1 MDGSPGTDTDRSS
14 ALRTGTTAR
23 RRRGSDGLL
32 VVFIMCLKVFIIQ
45 ASSLHFSEEPQSQ
58 DALHGRSAILRCEL
72 SGPEDMRYWWTQDG
86 RRVEDSE
93 RRFQEGSNLKFTAVD
108 RHADIGNFQ
117 CVASSSSTGETV
129 SSANASINI
138 KWLERGPVTMNE
150 PASEAELEEAER
162 IVLQCHIDGHPRPSS
177 KWLKDGAQLDR
188 KDRIFT
194 LTNLSTGDSGVYSC
208 CAQNAAG
215 KVCSNRDITLNIRDK
230 SVPRVLVAPVDQVV
244 LRNEEAVF
252 HCQFR
257 AKPPP
262 LIEWFHDAEPIVN
275 KSRVVVY
282 ANGTLHI
289 SQVKQRSTGVYKCVA
304 QYGENKHVH
313 VEAALRIAEIADMGE
328 RMTRVFS
335 AGRGERVRCDPPQGQ
350 PEPDVWWE
358 RAGAR
363 VASEGRVHQR
373 DGDLIFS
380 PTDRSDSGVYTCVA
394 RNKAGQKQRD
404 LFVTV
409 ATSPEWIVRPQ
420 NTDVEEG
427 QPGFLHCQAQGT
439 PEPRVTWYRKSVPIT
454 EEGSRYK
461 LFSNGTLR
469 INSAEVNDAQMY
481 SCTCVTEGGSLVGY
495 AQVQILEKLKFTPIP
510 QPSQCL
516 QLNRES
522 SVSCVA
528 KGRETPVIRWSRA
541 DGADLP
547 SHVRQTNGV
556 LQFSTVTRADG
567 GNYTCVASSGAQGEI
582 RAQVHL
588 TVGVHVEFK
597 LEPEQTTVYQGH
609 TAVLH
614 CQASG
619 DPQPFVQW
627 MLKDK
632 LLSSSSSSRFQKMPN
647 GSLVIS
653 DVTTDDTGVYTCI
666 AGNTCNIRDTA
677 AQLYVVEKPVHPRS
691 EDEDKSQFKMFQ
703 TIALSVAVAVAYI
716 IAVLGLMFYCK
727 QRRKNKRLQKNSTG
741 EEPEMEC
748 LNGGAVQQNGHR
760 MSEIQ
765 EEVALTILG
774 PSANTEKQQSSSD
787 KLHFP
792 RAHLQTITTLGR
804 GVFGEVFLAKAKA
817 MEEADQETLVLV
829 KSLQSREETHR
840 TEFRRE
846 LEMFSKLNHA
856 HVVRLLGICR
866 ETEPHYMILE
876 YVDLGD
882 LKQFLTISKSSDEKL
897 KPHPISTKTKVSICA
912 QVARGMQ
919 HLSNKGFVHKDLA
932 ARNCLISGQ
941 RHVKVSA
948 LSLSKDV
955 YNSEYYQHKQGWIP
969 LRWLPSESA
978 FEGEFSSKSDVWA
991 FAVLMWEVFS
1001 LGELPYPTLNDDQV
1015 LEALQAGNLRLSP
1028 PVNCPAHV
1036 CGLMSR
1042 CWASSPKERPTF
1054 SEILQTLS
1062 DSSTDTKV

>member
-1 MDGSPGTDTDRSS
+1 MKVLCVCVFVLAELTLINECRQ
-14 ALRTGTTAR
+14 
-23 RRRGSDGLL
+23 GLL
-32 VVFIMCLKVFIIQ
+32 GLIFSIIQ

-72 SGPEDMRYWWTQDG
+72 SGPEDMRFWWTQDG
-86 RRVEDSE
+86 RRVQDSN

-108 RHADIGNFQ
+108 RHADTGSFQ
-117 CVASSSSTGETV
+117 CVASSSSTGETLT
-129 SSANASINI
+129 SANASINI
-138 KWLERGPVTMNE
+138 KWLERGPITMNE
-150 PASEAELEEAER
+150 PTSEAELEEAER
-162 IVLQCHIDGHPRPSS
+162 IVLQCHIDGHPRPST
-177 KWLKDGAQLDR
+177 KWFKDGVQLDR
-188 KDRIFT
+188 KDRIMT
-194 LTNLSTGDSGVYSC
+194 LTNLSTGDSGKYSC

-215 KVCSNRDITLNIRDK
+215 KVCSNNNITLNIFDK

-257 AKPPP
+257 AKPSP
-262 LIEWFHDAEPIVN
+262 LIEWFHDAEPVIN
-275 KSRVVVY
+275 KSQVVVY

-304 QYGENKHVH
+304 QYGENKQVH

-328 RMTRVFS
+328 RLWRVFS
-335 AGRGERVRCDPPQGQ
+335 AGRVERVRCDPPRGQ
-350 PEPDVWWE
+350 PEPQVWWE

-380 PTDRSDSGVYTCVA
+380 PTDGSDSGVYTCVA
-394 RNKAGQKQRD
+394 RNTAGRKQQE
-404 LFVTV
+404 LVVTV
-409 ATSPEWIVRPQ
+409 ATSPEWIVQPQ
-420 NTDVEEG
+420 DTHVEEG
-427 QPGFLHCQAQGT
+427 QPGFLHCHARST
-439 PEPRVTWYRKSVPIT
+439 PEPRVTWYRKSVPIS
-454 EEGSRYK
+454 EESSRYK

-469 INSAEVNDAQMY
+469 INSAEVNDAQTY
-481 SCTCVTEGGSLVGY
+481 SCVCETEAGALS
-495 AQVQILEKLKFTPIP
+495 AHARIHILEKLKFTPVP

-516 QLNRES
+516 QLDRES

-528 KGRETPVIRWSRA
+528 TGRETPIIHWSRA

-547 SHVRQTNGV
+547 SHVSQMNGV
-556 LQFSTVTRADG
+556 LHFSTVTRADA
-567 GNYTCVASSGAQGEI
+567 GNYTCVASSSTQGEI
-582 RAQVHL
+582 RAHVHL

-619 DPQPFVQW
+619 DPQPYVQW
-627 MLKDK
+627 M
-632 LLSSSSSSRFQKMPN
+632 FQKMPN

-653 DVTTDDTGVYTCI
+653 NVTTEDTGVYTCI

-727 QRRKNKRLQKNSTG
+727 QRRKNKRLEKNRAG
-741 EEPEMEC
+741 EEPETEC
-748 LNGGAVQQNGHR
+748 LNGDPIILNGHR
-760 MSEIQ
+760 MSEIH
-765 EEVALTILG
+765 EEVALTSVRL
-774 PSANTEKQQSSSD
+774 SANSEKQQSCSD

-804 GVFGEVFLAKAKA
+804 GVFGEVFLAKARA
-817 MEEADQETLVLV
+817 IEEAEPETLVLV
-829 KSLQSREETHR
+829 KSLESREETHR
-840 TEFRRE
+840 AEFRRE

-856 HVVRLLGICR
+856 HVVRLLGVCR
-866 ETEPHYMILE
+866 ETQPHYMILE

-882 LKQFLTISKSSDEKL
+882 LKQFLRISKSSDEKL
-897 KPHPISTKTKVSICA
+897 KPHPISTRTKVSICA

-919 HLSNKGFVHKDLA
+919 HLSDRGFVHKDLA

-955 YNSEYYQHKQGWIP
+955 YNSEYYEHRQVWIP
-969 LRWLPSESA
+969 LRWLSSESV
-978 FEGEFSSKSDVWA
+978 FEGEFCSKSDVWA
-991 FAVLMWEVFS
+991 FGVLMWEVFS
-1001 LGELPYPTLNDDQV
+1001 LGELPYPALNDQQV
-1015 LEALQAGNLRLSP
+1015 LEGLQAGTLRLSP

-1036 CGLMSR
+1036 CSLMSR

-1054 SEILQTLS
+1054 SEILQILT

>member
-1 MDGSPGTDTDRSS
+1 
-14 ALRTGTTAR
+14 
-23 RRRGSDGLL
+23 
-32 VVFIMCLKVFIIQ
+32 
-45 ASSLHFSEEPQSQ
+45 
-58 DALHGRSAILRCEL
+58 RSAILRCEL
-72 SGPEDMRYWWTQDG
+72 SGPEDMRFWWTQDG
-86 RRVEDSE
+86 RRVQDSN

-108 RHADIGNFQ
+108 RHADTGSFQ
-117 CVASSSSTGETV
+117 CVASSSSTGETLT
-129 SSANASINI
+129 SANASINI
-138 KWLERGPVTMNE
+138 KWLERGPITMNE
-150 PASEAELEEAER
+150 PTSEAELEEAER
-162 IVLQCHIDGHPRPSS
+162 IVLQCHIDGHPRPST
-177 KWLKDGAQLDR
+177 KWFKDGVQLDR
-188 KDRIFT
+188 KDRIMT
-194 LTNLSTGDSGVYSC
+194 LTNLSTGDSGKYSC

-215 KVCSNRDITLNIRDK
+215 KVCSNNNITLNIFDK

-257 AKPPP
+257 AKPSP
-262 LIEWFHDAEPIVN
+262 LIEWFHDAEPVIN
-275 KSRVVVY
+275 KSQVVVY

-304 QYGENKHVH
+304 QYGENKQVH

-328 RMTRVFS
+328 RLWRVFS
-335 AGRGERVRCDPPQGQ
+335 AGRVERVRCDPPRGQ
-350 PEPDVWWE
+350 PEPQVWWE

-380 PTDRSDSGVYTCVA
+380 PTDGSDSGVYTCVA
-394 RNKAGQKQRD
+394 RNTAGRKQQE
-404 LFVTV
+404 LVVTV
-409 ATSPEWIVRPQ
+409 ATSPEWIVQPQ
-420 NTDVEEG
+420 DTHVEEG
-427 QPGFLHCQAQGT
+427 QPGFLHCHARST
-439 PEPRVTWYRKSVPIT
+439 PEPRVTWYRKSVPIS
-454 EEGSRYK
+454 EESSRYK

-469 INSAEVNDAQMY
+469 INSAEVNDAQTY
-481 SCTCVTEGGSLVGY
+481 SCVCETEAGALS
-495 AQVQILEKLKFTPIP
+495 AHARIHILEKLKFTPVP

-516 QLNRES
+516 QLDRES

-528 KGRETPVIRWSRA
+528 TGRETPIIHWSRA

-547 SHVRQTNGV
+547 SHVSQMNGV
-556 LQFSTVTRADG
+556 LHFSTVTRADA
-567 GNYTCVASSGAQGEI
+567 GNYTCVASSSTQGEI
-582 RAQVHL
+582 RAHVHL

-619 DPQPFVQW
+619 DPQPYVQW

-632 LLSSSSSSRFQKMPN
+632 LLSSSN
-647 GSLVIS
+647 
-653 DVTTDDTGVYTCI
+653 
-666 AGNTCNIRDTA
+666 
-677 AQLYVVEKPVHPRS
+677 
-691 EDEDKSQFKMFQ
+691 EDKSQFKMFQ

-727 QRRKNKRLQKNSTG
+727 QRRKNKRLEKNRAG
-741 EEPEMEC
+741 EEPETEC
-748 LNGGAVQQNGHR
+748 LNGVQLNGHR
-760 MSEIQ
+760 MSEIH
-765 EEVALTILG
+765 EEVALTSVRL
-774 PSANTEKQQSSSD
+774 SANSEKQQSCSD

-804 GVFGEVFLAKAKA
+804 GVFGEVFLAKARA
-817 MEEADQETLVLV
+817 IEEAEPETLVLV
-829 KSLQSREETHR
+829 KSLESREETHR
-840 TEFRRE
+840 AEFRRE

-856 HVVRLLGICR
+856 HVVRLLGVCR
-866 ETEPHYMILE
+866 ETQPHYMILE

-882 LKQFLTISKSSDEKL
+882 LKQFLRISKSSDEKL
-897 KPHPISTKTKVSICA
+897 KPHPISTRTKVSICA

-919 HLSNKGFVHKDLA
+919 HLSDRGFVHKDLA

-955 YNSEYYQHKQGWIP
+955 YNSEYYEHRQVWIP
-969 LRWLPSESA
+969 LRWLSSESV
-978 FEGEFSSKSDVWA
+978 FEGEFCSKSDVWA
-991 FAVLMWEVFS
+991 FGVLMWEVFS
-1001 LGELPYPTLNDDQV
+1001 LGELPYPALNDQQV
-1015 LEALQAGNLRLSP
+1015 LEGLQAGTLRLSP

-1036 CGLMSR
+1036 CSLMSR

-1054 SEILQTLS
+1054 SEILQILT

>member
-1 MDGSPGTDTDRSS
+1 MS
-14 ALRTGTTAR
+14 LE
-23 RRRGSDGLL
+23 
-32 VVFIMCLKVFIIQ
+32 VFIIQ
-45 ASSLHFSEEPQSQ
+45 ASSLQFSEEPQSQ

-72 SGPEDMRYWWTQDG
+72 SGPEDMRIWWTQDG
-86 RRVEDSE
+86 RRVQDSNH
-93 RRFQEGSNLKFTAVD
+93 RFQEGSNLKFTAVD
-108 RHADIGNFQ
+108 RHADTGSFQ

-129 SSANASINI
+129 TSANASINI
-138 KWLERGPVTMNE
+138 KWLERGPITMKE

-177 KWLKDGAQLDR
+177 KWFKDGAQLDR
-188 KDRIFT
+188 KDRILT
-194 LTNLSTGDSGVYSC
+194 LTNLSTGDSGIYSC

-215 KVCSNRDITLNIRDK
+215 KVCSNHNITLNIFDK

-262 LIEWFHDAEPIVN
+262 LIEWFHDAEPVLN
-275 KSRVVVY
+275 KSRFCLHNICVRTAAVV
-282 ANGTLHI
+282 
-289 SQVKQRSTGVYKCVA
+289 CVS
-304 QYGENKHVH
+304 V
-313 VEAALRIAEIADMGE
+313 EIADMGE
-328 RMTRVFS
+328 RLWRVFS
-335 AGRGERVRCDPPQGQ
+335 AGRGERVRCDPPRGQ
-350 PEPDVWWE
+350 PEPQVWWE

-394 RNKAGQKQRD
+394 RNTAGQKQQE
-404 LFVTV
+404 LVVTV
-409 ATSPEWIVRPQ
+409 ASETE
-420 NTDVEEG
+420 TL
-427 QPGFLHCQAQGT
+427 FLHCS
-439 PEPRVTWYRKSVPIT
+439 WK
-454 EEGSRYK
+454 
-461 LFSNGTLR
+461 FSWNVLMERLATYILQR
-469 INSAEVNDAQMY
+469 IFVVLAAVASPALIETAWLPAVMTVM
-481 SCTCVTEGGSLVGY
+481 SGVFELVSHVCVS
-495 AQVQILEKLKFTPIP
+495 
-510 QPSQCL
+510 
-516 QLNRES
+516 
-522 SVSCVA
+522 
-528 KGRETPVIRWSRA
+528 A

-547 SHVRQTNGV
+547 SHVNQMNGV
-556 LQFSTVTRADG
+556 LRFSTVTRADG
-567 GNYTCVASSGAQGEI
+567 GNYTCVASSSAQGEI
-582 RAQVHL
+582 RAHIHL

-619 DPQPFVQW
+619 DPQPYVQW

-632 LLSSSSSSRFQKMPN
+632 LLGSSSSSRFQKMPN

-653 DVTTDDTGVYTCI
+653 NVTTEDTGVYTCI

-727 QRRKNKRLQKNSTG
+727 QRRKSKRLQKNRAG

-748 LNGGAVQQNGHR
+748 LNGVQLNGHR
-760 MSEIQ
+760 MSVIH
-765 EEVALTILG
+765 EEVALSSMR
-774 PSANTEKQQSSSD
+774 PSADSEKQQSCGD

-792 RAHLQTITTLGR
+792 RAHLQTITSLGR
-804 GVFGEVFLAKAKA
+804 GVFGEVFLAKARA
-817 MEEADQETLVLV
+817 IEEAEPETLVLV
-829 KSLQSREETHR
+829 KSLESREETHR

-866 ETEPHYMILE
+866 ETQPHYMILE

-882 LKQFLTISKSSDEKL
+882 LKQFLRISKSSDEKL
-897 KPHPISTKTKVSICA
+897 KPHPISTRTKVSICA
-912 QVARGMQ
+912 QVAHGMQ
-919 HLSNKGFVHKDLA
+919 HLSNRGFVHKDLA

-955 YNSEYYQHKQGWIP
+955 YLSEYYQNRQVWIP
-969 LRWLPSESA
+969 LRWLPAESV
-978 FEGEFSSKSDVWA
+978 FEGEFCSKADVWA
-991 FAVLMWEVFS
+991 FGVLMWEVFS
-1001 LGELPYPTLNDDQV
+1001 LGELPYPALNDHQV
-1015 LEALQAGNLRLSP
+1015 LEGLQAGTLRLSP

-1036 CGLMSR
+1036 CSLMSR

-1054 SEILQTLS
+1054 SEILQILT
-1062 DSSTDTKV
+1062 DSPADTKV

>member
-1 MDGSPGTDTDRSS
+1 RSLMKTS
-14 ALRTGTTAR
+14 L
-23 RRRGSDGLL
+23 SQPDL
-32 VVFIMCLKVFIIQ
+32 FP
-45 ASSLHFSEEPQSQ
+45 ASSLQFSEEPQSQ

-72 SGPEDMRYWWTQDG
+72 SGPEDMRFWWTQDG
-86 RRVEDSE
+86 RRVQDSN

-108 RHADIGNFQ
+108 RHADTGSFQ

-129 SSANASINI
+129 TSANASINI
-138 KWLERGPVTMNE
+138 KWLERGPITMNE

-177 KWLKDGAQLDR
+177 KWFKDGAQLDR
-188 KDRIFT
+188 KDRILT
-194 LTNLSTGDSGVYSC
+194 LTNLSTGDSGIYSC

-215 KVCSNRDITLNIRDK
+215 KVCSNHNITLNIFDK

-262 LIEWFHDAEPIVN
+262 LIEWFHDAEPVLN
-275 KSRVVVY
+275 KSRTVC
-282 ANGTLHI
+282 LI
-289 SQVKQRSTGVYKCVA
+289 PSSSLF
-304 QYGENKHVH
+304 
-313 VEAALRIAEIADMGE
+313 ALRVSKRSAAVVCVSVEIADMGE
-328 RMTRVFS
+328 RLWRVFS
-335 AGRGERVRCDPPQGQ
+335 AGRGERVRCDPPRGQ
-350 PEPDVWWE
+350 PEPQVWWE

-394 RNKAGQKQRD
+394 RNTAGQKQQE
-404 LFVTV
+404 LVVTV
-409 ATSPEWIVRPQ
+409 ATSPEWIVQPQ
-420 NTDVEEG
+420 DTHVEEG
-427 QPGFLHCQAQGT
+427 QPGFLHCHARST

-469 INSAEVNDAQMY
+469 INSAEVNDAQTY
-481 SCTCVTEGGSLVGY
+481 SCVCVTQAGSLS
-495 AQVQILEKLKFTPIP
+495 AHARIHILEKLKFTPVP

-516 QLNRES
+516 QLDRES

-528 KGRETPVIRWSRA
+528 KARETPIMHWSRA

-547 SHVRQTNGV
+547 SHASQMNGA
-556 LQFSTVTRADG
+556 LRFSTVTRADG
-567 GNYTCVASSGAQGEI
+567 GNYTCVASSSVQGEI
-582 RAQVHL
+582 RAHVHL

-619 DPQPFVQW
+619 DPQPYVQW

-632 LLSSSSSSRFQKMPN
+632 LLSSSSSSRSMPN

-653 DVTTDDTGVYTCI
+653 NVTTEDTGVYTCI

-727 QRRKNKRLQKNSTG
+727 QRRKSKRLQKNRAG
-741 EEPEMEC
+741 GEPETEC
-748 LNGGAVQQNGHR
+748 LNGVQLNGHR
-760 MSEIQ
+760 VSEIH
-765 EEVALTILG
+765 EEVALSSMR
-774 PSANTEKQQSSSD
+774 PSADSEKQQSCGD
-787 KLHFP
+787 ELHFP
-792 RAHLQTITTLGR
+792 RAHLQTITSLGR
-804 GVFGEVFLAKAKA
+804 GVFGEVFLAKARA
-817 MEEADQETLVLV
+817 IEETEPETLVLV
-829 KSLQSREETHR
+829 KSLESREETHR
-840 TEFRRE
+840 SEFRRE

-866 ETEPHYMILE
+866 ETQPHYMILE
-876 YVDLGD
+876 YVDLV
-882 LKQFLTISKSSDEKL
+882 LNTFKCFINS
-897 KPHPISTKTKVSICA
+897 
-912 QVARGMQ
+912 MQ
-919 HLSNKGFVHKDLA
+919 QSRL
-932 ARNCLISGQ
+932 CL
-941 RHVKVSA
+941 
-948 LSLSKDV
+948 
-955 YNSEYYQHKQGWIP
+955 N
-969 LRWLPSESA
+969 
-978 FEGEFSSKSDVWA
+978 
-991 FAVLMWEVFS
+991 VFG
-1001 LGELPYPTLNDDQV
+1001 LC
-1015 LEALQAGNLRLSP
+1015 LQAGTLRLSP

-1036 CGLMSR
+1036 CSLMSH

-1054 SEILQTLS
+1054 SEILQILT
-1062 DSSTDTKV
+1062 DSPADTKV

>member
-1 MDGSPGTDTDRSS
+1 SCRCWLDWFS
-14 ALRTGTTAR
+14 
-23 RRRGSDGLL
+23 
-32 VVFIMCLKVFIIQ
+32 VFLSVFIIQ
-45 ASSLHFSEEPQSQ
+45 ASSLQFSEEPQSQ

-72 SGPEDMRYWWTQDG
+72 SGPEDMRFWWTQDG
-86 RRVEDSE
+86 RRVNDSD

-108 RHADIGNFQ
+108 RHADTGSFQ
-117 CVASSSSTGETV
+117 CVASSNTTGETL
-129 SSANASINI
+129 SSASASFNI
-138 KWLERGPVTMNE
+138 KCEQSFSCECVSLKPDVTIQIISLSF
-150 PASEAELEEAER
+150 PLSLSSSS
-162 IVLQCHIDGHPRPSS
+162 CHIDGHPRPSS
-177 KWLKDGAQLDR
+177 KWFKDGVQLDR
-188 KDRIFT
+188 KDRILM
-194 LTNLSTGDSGVYSC
+194 LTNLSTGDSGIYSC

-215 KVCSNRDITLNIRDK
+215 KVCSNHNITLNIIDK

-244 LRNEEAVF
+244 LGNEEAVF

-262 LIEWFHDAEPIVN
+262 LVEWFHDAEPVVN

-289 SQVKQRSTGVYKCVA
+289 AQVKQRSTGVYKCVA
-304 QYGENKHVH
+304 QYGEKQVH

-328 RMTRVFS
+328 RMFQVFT
-335 AGRGERVRCDPPQGQ
+335 AGRSERVRCDPPRGQ

-380 PTDRSDSGVYTCVA
+380 PTDGSDSGVYTCVA
-394 RNKAGQKQRD
+394 RNKAGQKQQE
-404 LFVTV
+404 LVVTV
-409 ATSPEWIVRPQ
+409 ATSPEWIVQPQ
-420 NTDVEEG
+420 DTHVEEG
-427 QPGFLHCQAQGT
+427 QPGFLHCHARGT
-439 PEPRVTWYRKSVPIT
+439 PEPRVTWYRKSVPIS

-469 INSAEVNDAQMY
+469 INSAEVKDAQTY
-481 SCTCVTEGGSLVGY
+481 SCVCVTEAGSLTGH
-495 AQVQILEKLKFTPIP
+495 AQVLILEKLKFKPVP

-516 QLNRES
+516 QLDRES

-528 KGRETPVIRWSRA
+528 TGRETPIIHWSRA

-547 SHVRQTNGV
+547 SHVSQMNGV
-556 LQFSTVTRADG
+556 LHFSTVTRADA
-567 GNYTCVASSGAQGEI
+567 GNYTCVASSSAQGEI
-582 RAQVHL
+582 RAHVHL

-619 DPQPFVQW
+619 DPQPYVQW

-647 GSLVIS
+647 GSLVII

-727 QRRKNKRLQKNSTG
+727 QRRKNKRLQKNRAG
-741 EEPEMEC
+741 EEPETEC
-748 LNGGAVQQNGHR
+748 LNGTSSLNGHR
-760 MSEIQ
+760 MSEIH
-765 EEVALTILG
+765 EEVALTSVRL
-774 PSANTEKQQSSSD
+774 SANSEKQQSCSD

-804 GVFGEVFLAKAKA
+804 GVFGEVFLAKARA
-817 MEEADQETLVLV
+817 IEEAEPETLVLV
-829 KSLQSREETHR
+829 KSLESREETHR
-840 TEFRRE
+840 AEFRRE

-856 HVVRLLGICR
+856 HVVRLLGVCR
-866 ETEPHYMILE
+866 ETQPHYMILE

-882 LKQFLTISKSSDEKL
+882 LKQFLRISKSSDEKL
-897 KPHPISTKTKVSICA
+897 KPHPISTRTKVSICA

-919 HLSNKGFVHKDLA
+919 HLSDRGFVHKDLA

-955 YNSEYYQHKQGWIP
+955 YNSEYYQHRQLWIP
-969 LRWLPSESA
+969 LRWLSSESV
-978 FEGEFSSKSDVWA
+978 FEGEFCSKSDVWA
-991 FAVLMWEVFS
+991 FGVLMWEVFS
-1001 LGELPYPTLNDDQV
+1001 LGELPYPALSDQQV
-1015 LEALQAGNLRLSP
+1015 LEGLQGGTLRLSP

-1036 CGLMSR
+1036 CSLMSR

-1054 SEILQTLS
+1054 SEILQTLT
-1062 DSSTDTKV
+1062 DSSADTKV

>member
-1 MDGSPGTDTDRSS
+1 SFFDPSKPAGPDQ
-14 ALRTGTTAR
+14 LEP
-23 RRRGSDGLL
+23 LY
-32 VVFIMCLKVFIIQ
+32 LKLAADLI
-45 ASSLHFSEEPQSQ
+45 AEPLFSEEPQSQ

-72 SGPEDMRYWWTQDG
+72 SGPVDMRFWWTQDG
-86 RRVEDSE
+86 RHVDDSD

-108 RHADIGNFQ
+108 RHADTGSFQ

-129 SSANASINI
+129 SSASASFNI

-177 KWLKDGAQLDR
+177 KWFKDGDQLDR
-188 KDRIFT
+188 KDRILT
-194 LTNLSTGDSGVYSC
+194 LTNLSTGDSGIYSC

-215 KVCSNRDITLNIRDK
+215 KVCSNHNITLNIIDE

-244 LRNEEAVF
+244 LRDEEAVF

-262 LIEWFHDAEPIVN
+262 LIEWFHDAEPVLN
-275 KSRVVVY
+275 KSRFVVY

-304 QYGENKHVH
+304 QYGENKQVH

-328 RMTRVFS
+328 RMFRVFT

-350 PEPDVWWE
+350 PEPQVWWE

-373 DGDLIFS
+373 DGDLIFN
-380 PTDRSDSGVYTCVA
+380 PTDGPDSGVYTCVA
-394 RNKAGQKQRD
+394 RNTAGQKQQE
-404 LFVTV
+404 LVVTV
-409 ATSPEWIVRPQ
+409 ATSPEWIVQPQ
-420 NTDVEEG
+420 DTRVEEG
-427 QPGFLHCQAQGT
+427 QPGFLHCHARGT
-439 PEPRVTWYRKSVPIT
+439 PEPRVTWYRKSVPIS

-469 INSAEVNDAQMY
+469 INSAELKDAQTY
-481 SCTCVTEGGSLVGY
+481 SCVCVTEGGSLIGH
-495 AQVQILEKLKFTPIP
+495 AQVLILEKLKFTPIP

-516 QLNRES
+516 QLDRES

-528 KGRETPVIRWSRA
+528 AGRETPIIHWSRA

-547 SHVRQTNGV
+547 SHVSQMNGV
-556 LQFSTVTRADG
+556 LRFSTVTRADG
-567 GNYTCVASSGAQGEI
+567 GNYTCVASSSAQGEI
-582 RAQVHL
+582 RVHVHL

-619 DPQPFVQW
+619 DPQPYVQW

-632 LLSSSSSSRFQKMPN
+632 LLSNTSLWFQKMPN

-653 DVTTDDTGVYTCI
+653 DVTTEDTGVYTCI

-727 QRRKNKRLQKNSTG
+727 QRRKSKRLQKNRAG

-748 LNGGAVQQNGHR
+748 LNGVQLNGHR
-760 MSEIQ
+760 VSEIH
-765 EEVALTILG
+765 EEVALSSMR
-774 PSANTEKQQSSSD
+774 PSADSEKQQSCGD
-787 KLHFP
+787 ELHFP
-792 RAHLQTITTLGR
+792 RAHLQTITSLGR
-804 GVFGEVFLAKAKA
+804 GVFGEVFLAKARA
-817 MEEADQETLVLV
+817 IEETEPETLVLV
-829 KSLQSREETHR
+829 KSLESREETHR
-840 TEFRRE
+840 SEFRRE

-866 ETEPHYMILE
+866 ETQPHYMILE

-882 LKQFLTISKSSDEKL
+882 LKQFLRISKSSDEKL
-897 KPHPISTKTKVSICA
+897 KPHPISTRTKVSICA
-912 QVARGMQ
+912 QVAHGMQ
-919 HLSNKGFVHKDLA
+919 HLSNRGFVHKDLA

-955 YNSEYYQHKQGWIP
+955 YNSEYYQHRQVWIP
-969 LRWLPSESA
+969 LRWLPAESV
-978 FEGEFSSKSDVWA
+978 FEGEFCSKADVWA
-991 FAVLMWEVFS
+991 FGVLMWEVFS
-1001 LGELPYPTLNDDQV
+1001 LGELPYPALNDHQM
-1015 LEALQAGNLRLSP
+1015 LEGLQAGTLHLSP

-1036 CGLMSR
+1036 CSLMSR

-1054 SEILQTLS
+1054 SEILQTLT

>member
-1 MDGSPGTDTDRSS
+1 MS
-14 ALRTGTTAR
+14 LE
-23 RRRGSDGLL
+23 
-32 VVFIMCLKVFIIQ
+32 VFIIQ
-45 ASSLHFSEEPQSQ
+45 ASSLQFSEEPQSQ

-72 SGPEDMRYWWTQDG
+72 SGPEDMRFWWTQDG
-86 RRVEDSE
+86 RRVNDSD

-108 RHADIGNFQ
+108 RHADTGSFQ
-117 CVASSSSTGETV
+117 CVASSNTTGETL
-129 SSANASINI
+129 SSASASFNI
-138 KWLERGPVTMNE
+138 KWLERGAVTMNE

-177 KWLKDGAQLDR
+177 KWFKDGVQLDR
-188 KDRIFT
+188 KDRILM
-194 LTNLSTGDSGVYSC
+194 LTNLSTGDSGIYSC

-215 KVCSNRDITLNIRDK
+215 KVCSNHNITLNIIDK

-244 LRNEEAVF
+244 LGNEEAVF

-262 LIEWFHDAEPIVN
+262 LVEWFHDAEPVVN

-304 QYGENKHVH
+304 QYGEKQVH

-328 RMTRVFS
+328 RMFQVFT
-335 AGRGERVRCDPPQGQ
+335 AGRSERVRCDPPRGQ

-358 RAGAR
+358 HAGAR

-380 PTDRSDSGVYTCVA
+380 PTDGSDSGVYTCVA
-394 RNKAGQKQRD
+394 RNKAGQKQQE
-404 LFVTV
+404 LVVTV
-409 ATSPEWIVRPQ
+409 A
-420 NTDVEEG
+420 N
-427 QPGFLHCQAQGT
+427 
-439 PEPRVTWYRKSVPIT
+439 
-454 EEGSRYK
+454 
-461 LFSNGTLR
+461 
-469 INSAEVNDAQMY
+469 
-481 SCTCVTEGGSLVGY
+481 
-495 AQVQILEKLKFTPIP
+495 
-510 QPSQCL
+510 
-516 QLNRES
+516 
-522 SVSCVA
+522 
-528 KGRETPVIRWSRA
+528 
-541 DGADLP
+541 GADLP
-547 SHVRQTNGV
+547 SHMSQMNGV
-556 LQFSTVTRADG
+556 LHFSTVTRADA
-567 GNYTCVASSGAQGEI
+567 GNYTCVASSSTQGEI
-582 RAQVHL
+582 RAYVHL

-609 TAVLH
+609 TAVFH

-619 DPQPFVQW
+619 DPQPYVQW
-627 MLKDK
+627 MLRDK
-632 LLSSSSSSRFQKMPN
+632 LLSSSSSSRPMPN

-727 QRRKNKRLQKNSTG
+727 QRRKNKRLQKNRAG
-741 EEPEMEC
+741 EEPETEC
-748 LNGGAVQQNGHR
+748 LNGVQLNGHR
-760 MSEIQ
+760 TSEIH
-765 EEVALTILG
+765 EEVALTSVG
-774 PSANTEKQQSSSD
+774 PSANSEKQQSCSD

-804 GVFGEVFLAKAKA
+804 GVFGEVFLAKARA
-817 MEEADQETLVLV
+817 IEEAEPETLVLV
-829 KSLQSREETHR
+829 KSLESREETHR
-840 TEFRRE
+840 AEFRRE

-856 HVVRLLGICR
+856 HVVRLLGVCR
-866 ETEPHYMILE
+866 ETQPHYMILE

-882 LKQFLTISKSSDEKL
+882 LKQFLRISKSSDEKL
-897 KPHPISTKTKVSICA
+897 KPHPISTRTKVSICA

-919 HLSNKGFVHKDLA
+919 HLSDRGFVHKDLA

-955 YNSEYYQHKQGWIP
+955 YNSEYYQHRQLWIP
-969 LRWLPSESA
+969 LRWLSSESV
-978 FEGEFSSKSDVWA
+978 FEGEFCSKSDVWA
-991 FAVLMWEVFS
+991 FGVLMWEVFS
-1001 LGELPYPTLNDDQV
+1001 LGELPYPALNDQQV
-1015 LEALQAGNLRLSP
+1015 LEGLQAGTLRLSP

-1036 CGLMSR
+1036 CSLMSR

-1054 SEILQTLS
+1054 SEILQTLT
-1062 DSSTDTKV
+1062 DSSADTKV

>member
-1 MDGSPGTDTDRSS
+1 ICPWFDWLS
-14 ALRTGTTAR
+14 
-23 RRRGSDGLL
+23 
-32 VVFIMCLKVFIIQ
+32 VCLSVSIIQ

-72 SGPEDMRYWWTQDG
+72 SGPEDMRFWWTQDG
-86 RRVEDSE
+86 RRVQDSS

-108 RHADIGNFQ
+108 RHADTGSFQ
-117 CVASSSSTGETV
+117 CVASSSSTGETLT
-129 SSANASINI
+129 SASASINI
-138 KWLERGPVTMNE
+138 KWLERGPITMNE

-162 IVLQCHIDGHPRPSS
+162 IVLQCHIDGHPRPST
-177 KWLKDGAQLDR
+177 KWFKDGVQLDR
-188 KDRIFT
+188 KDRIMT
-194 LTNLSTGDSGVYSC
+194 LTNLSTGDSGKYSC

-215 KVCSNRDITLNIRDK
+215 KVCSNNNITLSIFDK

-257 AKPPP
+257 AKPSP
-262 LIEWFHDAEPIVN
+262 LIEWFHDAEPVVN
-275 KSRVVVY
+275 KSQVVVY

-304 QYGENKHVH
+304 QYGENKQVH

-328 RMTRVFS
+328 RLRRVFS
-335 AGRGERVRCDPPQGQ
+335 AGRVERVRCDPPRGQ
-350 PEPDVWWE
+350 PEPQVWWE

-380 PTDRSDSGVYTCVA
+380 PTDGSDSGVYTCVA
-394 RNKAGQKQRD
+394 RNTAGRKQQE
-404 LFVTV
+404 LVVTV
-409 ATSPEWIVRPQ
+409 ATSPEWIVQPQ
-420 NTDVEEG
+420 DTHVEEG
-427 QPGFLHCQAQGT
+427 QPGFLHCHARST
-439 PEPRVTWYRKSVPIT
+439 PEPRVTWYRKSVPIS
-454 EEGSRYK
+454 EESSRYK

-469 INSAEVNDAQMY
+469 INSAEVNDAQTY
-481 SCTCVTEGGSLVGY
+481 SCVCETEAGALS
-495 AQVQILEKLKFTPIP
+495 AHARIHILEKLKFTPVP

-516 QLNRES
+516 QLDRES

-528 KGRETPVIRWSRA
+528 TGRETPIIHWSRA

-547 SHVRQTNGV
+547 SHTSQMNGV
-556 LQFSTVTRADG
+556 LRFSTVTRADA
-567 GNYTCVASSGAQGEI
+567 GNYTCVASSSTQGEI
-582 RAQVHL
+582 RAHVHL

-619 DPQPFVQW
+619 DPQPYVQW

-632 LLSSSSSSRFQKMPN
+632 LLSSSSSSRFQKMTN

-653 DVTTDDTGVYTCI
+653 NVTTEDTGVYTCI

-703 TIALSVAVAVAYI
+703 TIALSVAVAVAYM

-727 QRRKNKRLQKNSTG
+727 QRRKNKRLQKNRAG
-741 EEPEMEC
+741 EEPETEC
-748 LNGGAVQQNGHR
+748 LNGVQLNGHR
-760 MSEIQ
+760 MSEIH
-765 EEVALTILG
+765 EEVALTSVRL
-774 PSANTEKQQSSSD
+774 SANSEKQQSCSD

-804 GVFGEVFLAKAKA
+804 GVFGEVFLAKARVI
-817 MEEADQETLVLV
+817 EEAEPETLVLV
-829 KSLQSREETHR
+829 KSLESREETHR
-840 TEFRRE
+840 AEFRRE

-856 HVVRLLGICR
+856 HVVRLLGVCR
-866 ETEPHYMILE
+866 ETQPHYMILE

-882 LKQFLTISKSSDEKL
+882 LKQFLRISKSSDEKL
-897 KPHPISTKTKVSICA
+897 KPHPISTRTKVSICA

-919 HLSNKGFVHKDLA
+919 HLSKKGFVHKDLA

-955 YNSEYYQHKQGWIP
+955 YNSEYYEHRQVWIP
-969 LRWLPSESA
+969 LRWLSSESV
-978 FEGEFSSKSDVWA
+978 FEGEFCSKADVWA
-991 FAVLMWEVFS
+991 FGVLMWEVFS
-1001 LGELPYPTLNDDQV
+1001 LGELPYPALNDQQV
-1015 LEALQAGNLRLSP
+1015 LEGLQAGTLRLSP

-1036 CGLMSR
+1036 CSLMSR

-1054 SEILQTLS
+1054 SEILQILT

>member
-1 MDGSPGTDTDRSS
+1 G
-14 ALRTGTTAR
+14 
-23 RRRGSDGLL
+23 
-32 VVFIMCLKVFIIQ
+32 
-45 ASSLHFSEEPQSQ
+45 
-58 DALHGRSAILRCEL
+58 
-72 SGPEDMRYWWTQDG
+72 
-86 RRVEDSE
+86 
-93 RRFQEGSNLKFTAVD
+93 
-108 RHADIGNFQ
+108 
-117 CVASSSSTGETV
+117 
-129 SSANASINI
+129 
-138 KWLERGPVTMNE
+138 LERGPVTMNE

-177 KWLKDGAQLDR
+177 KWFKDGDQLDR
-188 KDRIFT
+188 KDRILM
-194 LTNLSTGDSGVYSC
+194 LTSLSTGDSGIYSC

-215 KVCSNRDITLNIRDK
+215 KVCSNHNITLNIIDE

-244 LRNEEAVF
+244 LRDEEAVF

-262 LIEWFHDAEPIVN
+262 LIEWFHNTEPVLN
-275 KSRVVVY
+275 KSRFVVY

-304 QYGENKHVH
+304 QYGENKQVH

-328 RMTRVFS
+328 RMFRVFT
-335 AGRGERVRCDPPQGQ
+335 AGRSERVRCDPPQGQ
-350 PEPDVWWE
+350 PEPQVWWE

-373 DGDLIFS
+373 NGDLIFS
-380 PTDRSDSGVYTCVA
+380 PTDGSDSGVYTCVA
-394 RNKAGQKQRD
+394 RNTAGQKQQE
-404 LFVTV
+404 LVVTV
-409 ATSPEWIVRPQ
+409 ATSPEWIVQPQ
-420 NTDVEEG
+420 DTRVEEG
-427 QPGFLHCQAQGT
+427 QPGFLHCHARGT
-439 PEPRVTWYRKSVPIT
+439 PEPRVTWYRKSVPIS

-469 INSAEVNDAQMY
+469 INSAELKDAQTY
-481 SCTCVTEGGSLVGY
+481 SCVCVTEGGSLIGH
-495 AQVQILEKLKFTPIP
+495 AQVLILEKLKFTPVP

-516 QLNRES
+516 QLDRES
-522 SVSCVA
+522 GVSCVA
-528 KGRETPVIRWSRA
+528 AGRETPIIHWSRA

-547 SHVRQTNGV
+547 SHVSQMNGV
-556 LQFSTVTRADG
+556 LRFSTVTRADR
-567 GNYTCVASSGAQGEI
+567 GNYTCVASSSAEGEI
-582 RAQVHL
+582 RAHVHL

-609 TAVLH
+609 TAVFH

-619 DPQPFVQW
+619 DPQPYVQW

-632 LLSSSSSSRFQKMPN
+632 LLSSIRLTPPMPN

-653 DVTTDDTGVYTCI
+653 DVTTEDTGVYTCI

-727 QRRKNKRLQKNSTG
+727 QRRKNKRLQKNRAG

-748 LNGGAVQQNGHR
+748 LNGVQLNGHR

-765 EEVALTILG
+765 EEVALSSMR
-774 PSANTEKQQSSSD
+774 PSADSEKQQSCGD

-792 RAHLQTITTLGR
+792 RAHLQTITSLGR
-804 GVFGEVFLAKAKA
+804 GVFGEVFLAKARA
-817 MEEADQETLVLV
+817 IEEAEPETLVLV
-829 KSLQSREETHR
+829 KSLESREETHR

-866 ETEPHYMILE
+866 ETQPHYMILE
-876 YVDLGD
+876 YVDLV
-882 LKQFLTISKSSDEKL
+882 LNTFKSFINIYKL
-897 KPHPISTKTKVSICA
+897 ACFQALRNIIPFPNLVFPIKNDRVCVSFW
-912 QVARGMQ
+912 
-919 HLSNKGFVHKDLA
+919 N
-932 ARNCLISGQ
+932 
-941 RHVKVSA
+941 
-948 LSLSKDV
+948 
-955 YNSEYYQHKQGWIP
+955 
-969 LRWLPSESA
+969 
-978 FEGEFSSKSDVWA
+978 VWA
-991 FAVLMWEVFS
+991 FGVLMLEVFS
-1001 LGELPYPTLNDDQV
+1001 LGELPYPALNDHQV
-1015 LEALQAGNLRLSP
+1015 LEGLQAGTLRLSP

-1036 CGLMSR
+1036 CSLMSR

-1054 SEILQTLS
+1054 SEILQTLT

>member
-1 MDGSPGTDTDRSS
+1 HKGTN
-14 ALRTGTTAR
+14 
-23 RRRGSDGLL
+23 SDVL
-32 VVFIMCLKVFIIQ
+32 
-45 ASSLHFSEEPQSQ
+45 
-58 DALHGRSAILRCEL
+58 
-72 SGPEDMRYWWTQDG
+72 TQY
-86 RRVEDSE
+86 
-93 RRFQEGSNLKFTAVD
+93 
-108 RHADIGNFQ
+108 
-117 CVASSSSTGETV
+117 
-129 SSANASINI
+129 
-138 KWLERGPVTMNE
+138 
-150 PASEAELEEAER
+150 
-162 IVLQCHIDGHPRPSS
+162 QCHFNVSDLYRPSS
-177 KWLKDGAQLDR
+177 KWFKDGDQLDR
-188 KDRIFT
+188 KDRILM
-194 LTNLSTGDSGVYSC
+194 LTSLSTGDSGIYSC

-215 KVCSNRDITLNIRDK
+215 KVCSNHNITLNIIDE

-244 LRNEEAVF
+244 LRDEEAVF

-262 LIEWFHDAEPIVN
+262 LIEWFHNTEPVLN
-275 KSRVVVY
+275 KSRFVVY

-304 QYGENKHVH
+304 QYGENKQVH

-328 RMTRVFS
+328 RMFRVFT
-335 AGRGERVRCDPPQGQ
+335 AGRSERVRCDPPQGQ
-350 PEPDVWWE
+350 PEPQVWWE

-373 DGDLIFS
+373 NGDLIFS
-380 PTDRSDSGVYTCVA
+380 PTDGSDSGVYTCVA
-394 RNKAGQKQRD
+394 RNTAGQKQQE
-404 LFVTV
+404 LVVTV
-409 ATSPEWIVRPQ
+409 ATSPEWIVQPQ
-420 NTDVEEG
+420 DTRVEEG
-427 QPGFLHCQAQGT
+427 QPGFLHCHARGT
-439 PEPRVTWYRKSVPIT
+439 PEPRVTWYRKSVPIS

-469 INSAEVNDAQMY
+469 INSAELKDAQTY
-481 SCTCVTEGGSLVGY
+481 SCVCVTEGGSLIGH
-495 AQVQILEKLKFTPIP
+495 AQVLILEKLKFTPVP

-516 QLNRES
+516 QLDRES
-522 SVSCVA
+522 GVSCVA
-528 KGRETPVIRWSRA
+528 AGRETPIIHWSRA

-547 SHVRQTNGV
+547 SHVSQMNGV
-556 LQFSTVTRADG
+556 LRFSTVTRADR
-567 GNYTCVASSGAQGEI
+567 GNYTCVASSSAEGEI
-582 RAQVHL
+582 RAHVHL

-609 TAVLH
+609 TAVFH

-619 DPQPFVQW
+619 DPQPYVQW

-632 LLSSSSSSRFQKMPN
+632 LLSSIRLTPPMPN

-653 DVTTDDTGVYTCI
+653 DVTTEDTGVYTCI

-727 QRRKNKRLQKNSTG
+727 QRRKNKRLQKNRAG

-748 LNGGAVQQNGHR
+748 LNGVQLNGHR

-765 EEVALTILG
+765 EEVALSSMR
-774 PSANTEKQQSSSD
+774 PSADSEKQQSCGD

-792 RAHLQTITTLGR
+792 RAHLQTITSLGR
-804 GVFGEVFLAKAKA
+804 GVFGEVFLAKARA
-817 MEEADQETLVLV
+817 IEEAEPETLVLV
-829 KSLQSREETHR
+829 KSLESREETHR

-866 ETEPHYMILE
+866 ETQPHYMILE
-876 YVDLGD
+876 YVDLV
-882 LKQFLTISKSSDEKL
+882 LNTFKSFINIYKL
-897 KPHPISTKTKVSICA
+897 ACFQALRNIIPFPNLVFPIKNDRVCVSFW
-912 QVARGMQ
+912 
-919 HLSNKGFVHKDLA
+919 N
-932 ARNCLISGQ
+932 
-941 RHVKVSA
+941 
-948 LSLSKDV
+948 
-955 YNSEYYQHKQGWIP
+955 
-969 LRWLPSESA
+969 
-978 FEGEFSSKSDVWA
+978 VWA
-991 FAVLMWEVFS
+991 FGVLMLEVFS
-1001 LGELPYPTLNDDQV
+1001 LGELPYPALNDHQV
-1015 LEALQAGNLRLSP
+1015 LEGLQAGTLRLSP

-1036 CGLMSR
+1036 CSLMSR

-1054 SEILQTLS
+1054 SEILQTLT

>member
-1 MDGSPGTDTDRSS
+1 SS
-14 ALRTGTTAR
+14 LFTRKQFDWF
-23 RRRGSDGLL
+23 S
-32 VVFIMCLKVFIIQ
+32 VFLSVFIIQ
-45 ASSLHFSEEPQSQ
+45 ASSLQFSEEPQSQ

-72 SGPEDMRYWWTQDG
+72 SGPADMRFWWTQDG
-86 RRVEDSE
+86 RRVDDSDW
-93 RRFQEGSNLKFTAVD
+93 RFQEGSNLKFTAVD
-108 RHADIGNFQ
+108 RHADTGSFQ

-129 SSANASINI
+129 SSASASFNI

-177 KWLKDGAQLDR
+177 KWFKDGDQLDR
-188 KDRIFT
+188 KDRILM
-194 LTNLSTGDSGVYSC
+194 LTNLSTGDSGIYSC

-215 KVCSNRDITLNIRDK
+215 KVCSNHNITLNIIDE

-244 LRNEEAVF
+244 LRDEEAVF

-262 LIEWFHDAEPIVN
+262 LIEWFHNAEPVVN
-275 KSRVVVY
+275 KSRFVVY

-304 QYGENKHVH
+304 QYGENKQVH

-328 RMTRVFS
+328 PMFWVFT
-335 AGRGERVRCDPPQGQ
+335 AGRSERVRCDPPQGQ
-350 PEPDVWWE
+350 PEPQVWWE

-363 VASEGRVHQR
+363 VASEGRVHQQ

-380 PTDRSDSGVYTCVA
+380 PTDGSDLGIYTCVA
-394 RNKAGQKQRD
+394 RNTAGQKQQE
-404 LFVTV
+404 LVVTV
-409 ATSPEWIVRPQ
+409 ATSPEWIVQPQ
-420 NTDVEEG
+420 DTRVEEG
-427 QPGFLHCQAQGT
+427 QPGFLHCHARGT
-439 PEPRVTWYRKSVPIT
+439 PEPRVTWYRKSIPIS

-469 INSAEVNDAQMY
+469 INSAELKDAQTY
-481 SCTCVTEGGSLVGY
+481 SCVCVTEGGSLIGH
-495 AQVQILEKLKFTPIP
+495 AQVLILEKLKFTPVP

-516 QLNRES
+516 QLDRES

-528 KGRETPVIRWSRA
+528 AGREMPIIHWSRA
-541 DGADLP
+541 DSADLP
-547 SHVRQTNGV
+547 SHVSQMNGV
-556 LQFSTVTRADG
+556 LRFRTVTRADG
-567 GNYTCVASSGAQGEI
+567 GNYTCVASSSEQGEI
-582 RAQVHL
+582 RAHVHL

-609 TAVLH
+609 TAVFH

-619 DPQPFVQW
+619 DPQPYVQW
-627 MLKDK
+627 RLKDK

-653 DVTTDDTGVYTCI
+653 DVTTEDTGVYTCI

-727 QRRKNKRLQKNSTG
+727 QRRKSKRLQKNRAG

-748 LNGGAVQQNGHR
+748 LNGVQLNGHR

-765 EEVALTILG
+765 EEVALSSMR
-774 PSANTEKQQSSSD
+774 PSADSEKQQSCGD

-792 RAHLQTITTLGR
+792 RAHLQTITSLGIKLKCA
-804 GVFGEVFLAKAKA
+804 ENP
-817 MEEADQETLVLV
+817 ETLVLV
-829 KSLQSREETHR
+829 KSLESREETHR

-856 HVVRLLGICR
+856 HIVRLLGICR
-866 ETEPHYMILE
+866 ETQPHYMILE

-882 LKQFLTISKSSDEKL
+882 LKQFLRISKSSDEKL
-897 KPHPISTKTKVSICA
+897 KPHPISTRTKVSICA
-912 QVARGMQ
+912 QVAHGMQ
-919 HLSNKGFVHKDLA
+919 HLSNRGFVHKDLA

-955 YNSEYYQHKQGWIP
+955 YNSEYYQHRQVWIP
-969 LRWLPSESA
+969 LRWLPAESV
-978 FEGEFSSKSDVWA
+978 FEGEFCSKADVWA
-991 FAVLMWEVFS
+991 FGVLMWEVFS
-1001 LGELPYPTLNDDQV
+1001 LGELPYPALNDHQV
-1015 LEALQAGNLRLSP
+1015 LEGEQTCDSLSP
-1028 PVNCPAHV
+1028 
-1036 CGLMSR
+1036 
-1042 CWASSPKERPTF
+1042 SSV
-1054 SEILQTLS
+1054 LS
-1062 DSSTDTKV
+1062 VYIDHIDINQDTESVHYL

>member
-1 MDGSPGTDTDRSS
+1 MDGSPETDTDSS
-14 ALRTGTTAR
+14 GAATR
-23 RRRGSDGLL
+23 RRRSPDALL
-32 VVFIMCLKVFIIQ
+32 AVFIMSLEVFIIQ

-72 SGPEDMRYWWTQDG
+72 SGPEDMRFWWTQDG
-86 RRVEDSE
+86 RRVQDSN

-108 RHADIGNFQ
+108 RHADTGCFQ

-129 SSANASINI
+129 TSANASINI
-138 KWLERGPVTMNE
+138 KWLEKGPITMNE

-177 KWLKDGAQLDR
+177 KWFKDGAQLDR
-188 KDRIFT
+188 KDRILT
-194 LTNLSTGDSGVYSC
+194 LTNLSTGDSGIYFC

-215 KVCSNRDITLNIRDK
+215 KVCSNHNITLNIFDK

-262 LIEWFHDAEPIVN
+262 LIEWFHDAEPVLN
-275 KSRVVVY
+275 KSRCW
-282 ANGTLHI
+282 LLL
-289 SQVKQRSTGVYKCVA
+289 CVS
-304 QYGENKHVH
+304 V
-313 VEAALRIAEIADMGE
+313 EIADMGE
-328 RMTRVFS
+328 RLWRVFS
-335 AGRGERVRCDPPQGQ
+335 AGRGERVRCDPPRGQ
-350 PEPDVWWE
+350 PEPQVWWE

-373 DGDLIFS
+373 NGDLIFS
-380 PTDRSDSGVYTCVA
+380 PTDGSDSGVYTCVA
-394 RNKAGQKQRD
+394 RNTAGQKQQE
-404 LFVTV
+404 LVVTV
-409 ATSPEWIVRPQ
+409 ATVASPALIETAWLPAVM
-420 NTDVEEG
+420 TVMSGVFE
-427 QPGFLHCQAQGT
+427 
-439 PEPRVTWYRKSVPIT
+439 
-454 EEGSRYK
+454 
-461 LFSNGTLR
+461 
-469 INSAEVNDAQMY
+469 
-481 SCTCVTEGGSLVGY
+481 LVSH
-495 AQVQILEKLKFTPIP
+495 A
-510 QPSQCL
+510 CL
-516 QLNRES
+516 S
-522 SVSCVA
+522 
-528 KGRETPVIRWSRA
+528 A

-547 SHVRQTNGV
+547 SHASQMNGV
-556 LQFSTVTRADG
+556 LRFSTVTHADG
-567 GNYTCVASSGAQGEI
+567 GNYTCVASSSAQGEI
-582 RAQVHL
+582 RAHVHL

-609 TAVLH
+609 TAVFH

-619 DPQPFVQW
+619 DPQPYVQW

-632 LLSSSSSSRFQKMPN
+632 LLGSSSSSRFQKMPN
-647 GSLVIS
+647 GSLIIS
-653 DVTTDDTGVYTCI
+653 NVTTEDTGVYTCI

-727 QRRKNKRLQKNSTG
+727 QRRKSKRLQKNRAG

-748 LNGGAVQQNGHR
+748 LNGVQLNGHR
-760 MSEIQ
+760 MSEIH
-765 EEVALTILG
+765 EEVALSSMR
-774 PSANTEKQQSSSD
+774 PSADSEKQQSCGD

-792 RAHLQTITTLGR
+792 RAHLQTITSLGR
-804 GVFGEVFLAKAKA
+804 GVFGEVFLAKARA
-817 MEEADQETLVLV
+817 IEVAEPETLVLV
-829 KSLQSREETHR
+829 KSLESREETHR

-866 ETEPHYMILE
+866 ETQPHYMILE

-882 LKQFLTISKSSDEKL
+882 LKQFLRISKSSDEKL
-897 KPHPISTKTKVSICA
+897 QPYPISTRTKVSICA
-912 QVARGMQ
+912 QVAHGMQ
-919 HLSNKGFVHKDLA
+919 HLSNRGFVHKDLA

-955 YNSEYYQHKQGWIP
+955 YLRYQLLQSRQVWIP
-969 LRWLPSESA
+969 LRWLPAESV
-978 FEGEFSSKSDVWA
+978 FEGEFCRKADVWA
-991 FAVLMWEVFS
+991 FGVLMWEVFS
-1001 LGELPYPTLNDDQV
+1001 LGELPYPALNDHQV
-1015 LEALQAGNLRLSP
+1015 LEGLQAGTLRLSP

-1036 CGLMSR
+1036 CSLMSR
-1042 CWASSPKERPTF
+1042 CWASSPKERLTF
-1054 SEILQTLS
+1054 SEILQILT
-1062 DSSTDTKV
+1062 DSPADTKV

>member
-1 MDGSPGTDTDRSS
+1 MAAFS
-14 ALRTGTTAR
+14 
-23 RRRGSDGLL
+23 
-32 VVFIMCLKVFIIQ
+32 VFIIQ
-45 ASSLHFSEEPQSQ
+45 ASSLQFKSPTQSQ

-72 SGPEDMRYWWTQDG
+72 SGPADMRFWWTQDVCGGVLERAVLG
-86 RRVEDSE
+86 RLFVFYFSH
-93 RRFQEGSNLKFTAVD
+93 GC
-108 RHADIGNFQ
+108 G
-117 CVASSSSTGETV
+117 CCCV
-129 SSANASINI
+129 SSG
-138 KWLERGPVTMNE
+138 LERGPVTMNE

-177 KWLKDGAQLDR
+177 KWFKDGDQLDR
-188 KDRIFT
+188 KDRILM
-194 LTNLSTGDSGVYSC
+194 LTSLSTGDSGIYSC

-215 KVCSNRDITLNIRDK
+215 KVCSNHNITLNIIDE

-244 LRNEEAVF
+244 LRDEEAVF

-262 LIEWFHDAEPIVN
+262 LIEWFHNTEPVLN
-275 KSRVVVY
+275 KSRFVVY

-304 QYGENKHVH
+304 QYGENKQVH

-328 RMTRVFS
+328 RMFRVFT
-335 AGRGERVRCDPPQGQ
+335 AGRSERVRCDPPQGQ
-350 PEPDVWWE
+350 PEPQVWWE

-373 DGDLIFS
+373 NGDLIFS
-380 PTDRSDSGVYTCVA
+380 PTDGSDSGVYTCVA
-394 RNKAGQKQRD
+394 RNTAGQKQQE
-404 LFVTV
+404 LVVTV
-409 ATSPEWIVRPQ
+409 ATSPEWIVQPQ
-420 NTDVEEG
+420 DTRVEEG
-427 QPGFLHCQAQGT
+427 QPGFLHCHARGT
-439 PEPRVTWYRKSVPIT
+439 PEPRVTWYRKSVPIS

-469 INSAEVNDAQMY
+469 INSAELKDAQTY
-481 SCTCVTEGGSLVGY
+481 SCVCVTEGGSLIGH
-495 AQVQILEKLKFTPIP
+495 AQVLILEKLKFTPVP

-516 QLNRES
+516 QLDRES
-522 SVSCVA
+522 GVSCVA
-528 KGRETPVIRWSRA
+528 AGRETPIIHWSRA

-547 SHVRQTNGV
+547 SHVSQMNGV
-556 LQFSTVTRADG
+556 LRFSTVTRADR
-567 GNYTCVASSGAQGEI
+567 GNYTCVASSSAEGEI
-582 RAQVHL
+582 RAHVHL

-609 TAVLH
+609 TAVFH

-619 DPQPFVQW
+619 DPQPYVQW

-653 DVTTDDTGVYTCI
+653 DVTTEDTGVYTCI

-727 QRRKNKRLQKNSTG
+727 QRRKNKRLQKNRAG

-748 LNGGAVQQNGHR
+748 LNGTCLNGHR

-765 EEVALTILG
+765 EEVALSSMR
-774 PSANTEKQQSSSD
+774 PSADSEKQQSCGD

-792 RAHLQTITTLGR
+792 RAHLQTITSLGR
-804 GVFGEVFLAKAKA
+804 GVFGEVFLAKARA
-817 MEEADQETLVLV
+817 IEEAEPETLVLV
-829 KSLQSREETHR
+829 KSLESREETHR

-866 ETEPHYMILE
+866 ETQPHYMILE
-876 YVDLGD
+876 YVDLKLACFQALRNIIPFPNLCFSRVFQGD
-882 LKQFLTISKSSDEKL
+882 LKQFLRISK
-897 KPHPISTKTKVSICA
+897 C
-912 QVARGMQ
+912 
-919 HLSNKGFVHKDLA
+919 
-932 ARNCLISGQ
+932 
-941 RHVKVSA
+941 
-948 LSLSKDV
+948 SK
-955 YNSEYYQHKQGWIP
+955 
-969 LRWLPSESA
+969 A
-978 FEGEFSSKSDVWA
+978 DVWA
-991 FAVLMWEVFS
+991 FGVLMLEVFS
-1001 LGELPYPTLNDDQV
+1001 LGELPYPALNDHQV
-1015 LEALQAGNLRLSP
+1015 LEGLQAGTLRLSP

-1036 CGLMSR
+1036 CSLMSR

-1054 SEILQTLS
+1054 SEILQTLT